1 VKVTYTGHEPR
12 TFLDYRDVETGKTLY
27 CEPGGE
33 YDIESVSARDMGPVD
48 GWFTPVAVK
57 SVKKEV
63 KAAAAAG
70 DSAPEASQ

>member
-1 VKVTYTGHEPR
+1 
-12 TFLDYRDVETGKTLY
+12 
-27 CEPGGE
+27 
-33 YDIESVSARDMGPVD
+33 MGPVD